1 MYPAGTTGSGL
12 ANFHGVEDGTDDVVL
27 LLVGLISCLLSYV
40 CDSKGDL
47 NTSGGM
53 DDAVDAIVTL
63 RYSGELLLGGG
74 AWWYCCCC

>member
-12 ANFHGVEDGTDDVVL
+12 ANVHGVEDGTVVVVVL

-47 NTSGGM
+47 NISGGM
-53 DDAVDAIVTL
+53 DDEVDAIVTL

-74 AWWYCCCC
+74 A